1 MKTRLT
7 LLFGGAIGYVLGTK
21 AGRQR
26 YEQIRQLATRVAAK
40 PQVQKAKETAAA
52 QAAQLADTARV
63 RVGDKLSDAAQESH
77 HRVADRLG
85 DKMPDRLRPRDYS
98 TETAVPTTPVG
109 MAPGSGMPNG
119 TTPTF

>member
-26 YEQIRQLATRVAAK
+26 YEQIRQIVSRIAEK
-40 PQVQKAKETAAA
+40 PQVQHARETAAA
-52 QAAQLADTARV
+52 QAAQLAESAKL
-63 RVGDKLSDAAQESH
+63 RVGDRVSDVVSEGH

-85 DKMPDRLRPRDYS
+85 DKMPERLRPRSYEPADFTS
-98 TETAVPTTPVG
+98 PVG
-109 MAPGSGMPNG
+109 MAPGSGTTNG
-119 TTPTF
+119 SPTY